1 VYERKSQISA
11 RKKGRLIEH
20 FVAGTTLR
28 ATAEIV
34 RVGQHSYLFL
44 NAVEMLI
51 ASKLPIAGQPR
62 LLD

>member
-1 VYERKSQISA
+1 MYERKSQISA

-20 FVAGTTLR
+20 FVAGTTVR

-34 RVGQHSYLFL
+34 GVGQHSYLFL
-44 NAVEMLI
+44 HAIEMLI

-62 LLD
+62 SAD